1 MLPVVLP
8 GRQVACF
15 SRGRAEIGIVP
26 QSGLSSILA
35 NANPDQ
41 PVIHTKPGVQT
52 LMTTDVIIIGGGISG
67 TAAAYNLAKR
77 GVKVLLLERDDLA
90 SMASGWTLAGVRQSG
105 RHPAE
110 LPLAK
115 AAVRIWE
122 HLDEELG
129 VDVEYRQNGNLRL
142 ALTDADIPETR
153 AVVDQANAASIEAHY
168 LDGADAVHDV
178 APALTPDLVG
188 ASLCPTDGHANP
200 TLTVRGFAD
209 AANRLGA
216 VIETGVHVTALTRTG
231 NRITGVETTRGP
243 IAAGMVIV
251 AAGIYTP
258 QLIAPLGLDLPIT
271 VTIVSAVQS
280 TPVPSM
286 LKQVLGVNRGGI
298 AGRQE
303 VSGRFRFTGSSVPW
317 GIDSLHTDETV
328 RPQFGEVSSVI
339 NDAIRVLPALEQAR
353 LAQVWGGLIDQT
365 PDAIPVY
372 ERPAEFEG
380 LVLAAGFS
388 GHGFCLGPVTGE
400 ILADLATTGTTSHSI
415 DAFSLGR
422 FASQTGSKEAV
433 QLHG

>member
-1 MLPVVLP
+1 
-8 GRQVACF
+8 
-15 SRGRAEIGIVP
+15 
-26 QSGLSSILA
+26 
-35 NANPDQ
+35 
-41 PVIHTKPGVQT
+41 
-52 LMTTDVIIIGGGISG
+52 MTADVIIIGGGISG
-67 TAAAYNLAKR
+67 TATAYNLAKR

-105 RHPAE
+105 RHQSE

-122 HLDEELG
+122 HLDEKLG

-142 ALTDADIPETR
+142 ALTDADITETQ
-153 AVVDQANAASIEAHY
+153 AVVDEANAAGIEACY
-168 LDGADAVHDV
+168 LDGAAAVHEV
-178 APALTPDLVG
+178 APSLTPDLVG

-209 AANRLGA
+209 AATRHGA
-216 VIETGVHVTALTRTG
+216 IIETGVHVTALTRTS

-243 IAAGMVIV
+243 IEAGVVIV

-258 QLIAPLGLDLPIT
+258 HLIAPLGLDLPIT
-271 VTIVSAVQS
+271 VTIVTAIQS
-280 TPVPSM
+280 TPLPPM

-303 VSGRFRFTGSSVPW
+303 VSGRFRFTGSSVPC
-317 GIDSLHTDETV
+317 GFNGLHTPETV
-328 RPQFGEVSSVI
+328 RPQLGDVVSVLT
-339 NDAIRVLPALEQAR
+339 DAIRVLPALERTR

-380 LVLAAGFS
+380 LVFAAGFS

-400 ILADLATTGTTSHSI
+400 ILADLATTGTTSHPI

-422 FASQTGSKEAV
+422 FASQTRSKEAV

>member
-1 MLPVVLP
+1 
-8 GRQVACF
+8 
-15 SRGRAEIGIVP
+15 
-26 QSGLSSILA
+26 
-35 NANPDQ
+35 
-41 PVIHTKPGVQT
+41 
-52 LMTTDVIIIGGGISG
+52 MTTDVIIIGGGISG

-317 GIDSLHTDETV
+317 GIEGLHSPENV

-422 FASQTGSKEAV
+422 FASQAGSKEAV

>member
-1 MLPVVLP
+1 
-8 GRQVACF
+8 
-15 SRGRAEIGIVP
+15 
-26 QSGLSSILA
+26 
-35 NANPDQ
+35 
-41 PVIHTKPGVQT
+41 
-52 LMTTDVIIIGGGISG
+52 MTTDVIIIGGGISG

-115 AAVRIWE
+115 AAIRRWE
-122 HLDEELG
+122 HLHEELDA
-129 VDVEYRQNGNLRL
+129 DVEYRQDGNLRL
-142 ALTDADIPETR
+142 ALTEDDLPQIR
-153 AVVDQANAASIEAHY
+153 GVVAEGNAAGIETVF
-168 LDGADAVHDV
+168 LDTAAVHKI
-178 APALTPDLVG
+178 APALTTNLAG
-188 ASLCPTDGHANP
+188 ASFCPTDGHANP

-209 AANRLGA
+209 AAVRHGA
-216 VIETGVHVTALTRTG
+216 IIETGVHVTALTIDG
-231 NRITGVETTRGP
+231 HRITGVETTRGP
-243 IAAGMVIV
+243 IAAEMMIV

-258 QLIAPLGLDLPIT
+258 RLIAPLGLDLPIR
-271 VTIVSAVQS
+271 VTIVTAIQTIPLPPTLS
-280 TPVPSM
+280 
-286 LKQVLGVNRGGI
+286 QVLGVANGGI

-303 VSGRFRFTGSSVPW
+303 VSGRFRMTGSSVPW
-317 GIDSLHTDETV
+317 GIEGLHSPENV
-328 RPQFGEVSSVI
+328 RPQLSHVAEAITRSV
-339 NDAIRVLPALEQAR
+339 RVLPGLADVR
-353 LAQVWGGLIDQT
+353 LAQTWGGLIDQS
-365 PDAIPVY
+365 PDAIPVI

-380 LVLAAGFS
+380 LVIAAGFS